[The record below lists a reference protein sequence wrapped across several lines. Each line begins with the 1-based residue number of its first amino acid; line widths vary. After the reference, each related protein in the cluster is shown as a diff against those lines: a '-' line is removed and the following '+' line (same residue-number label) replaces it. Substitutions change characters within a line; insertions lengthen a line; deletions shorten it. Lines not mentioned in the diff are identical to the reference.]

1 MRTTVEPLEGNKVKL
16 SVEVD
21 EQEFE
26 RALDDAFRKIAR
38 EVRIPGFR
46 PGKVPRRILEARIG
60 TDVAREQALR
70 DSLPGYYAQAV
81 RENDVDVIAPPEI
94 DITGG
99 ADDGPV
105 AFDAVVEIRPRITV
119 PGYGAL
125 RVEVPAVAVTDEEVD
140 AQVERLRGQ
149 FGELNAV
156 ERPARSGDHV
166 SIDIAGS
173 FEGEPVEGLTADD
186 YLYEVGSEAV
196 VPELDARLHGAKV
209 GDILE
214 FDAEHPDPDEDGE
227 LHFRILVKD
236 VKEKVLPELDDE
248 WANEASEFETL
259 DALRADIAE
268 RIGNMKRVQAQLA
281 LRNGVVDSLVA
292 LVDEEPPDA
301 LVMSEVERRANDLV
315 HRLSHQGATLE
326 QYLEATGRT
335 QEQLLGEL
343 REAAVPAVKADLAL
357 RAVAEIED
365 LHATDQEVDAE
376 IASLAERLGQ
386 KPAAVRK
393 EFERAGQV
401 QAVRSDIRKGK
412 ALEWLV
418 EHAEIVDP
426 DGRPVD
432 RSELQP
438 PADQPEDAVNVEAAE
453 PAQPDEETV
462 E

>member
-1 MRTTVEPLEGNKVKL
+1 VKTTVEPLEGNKIKL

-26 RALDDAFRKIAR
+26 RALNDAFRKISR

-60 TDVAREQALR
+60 SDVAREQALR

-105 AFDAVVEIRPRITV
+105 AFDAVVEVRPRITV
-119 PGYGAL
+119 PGYGSL
-125 RVEVPAVAVTDEEVD
+125 RVEVPAVEVTDEEID
-140 AQVERLRGQ
+140 AQVERLRSQ
-149 FGELNAV
+149 FGELAEV
-156 ERPARSGDHV
+156 DRPARGGDHV
-166 SIDIAGS
+166 TIDIAGS
-173 FEGEPVEGLTADD
+173 FEDEPVEGLTADD
-186 YLYEVGSEAV
+186 YLYEVDSEAV
-196 VPELDARLHGAKV
+196 VPEIDARLHGAKV

-214 FDAEHPDPDEDGE
+214 FDAEHPDPEEDGQ

-236 VKEKVLPELDDE
+236 IKEKVLPELDDE

-281 LRNGVVDSLVA
+281 LRNGVVDSLVE

-301 LVMSEVERRANDLV
+301 LVQTELERRANDLV

-326 QYLEATGRT
+326 QYLEATGRS
-335 QEQLLGEL
+335 QEELLAEL
-343 REAAVPAVKADLAL
+343 RESAVPSVKADLAL
-357 RAVAEIED
+357 RAVAEMED
-365 LHATDQEVDAE
+365 LHATDDEVDAE

-426 DGRPVD
+426 DGQPVD

-438 PADQPEDAVNVEAAE
+438 PADQPETAEDE